1 MFNVTHIAVIL
12 LKLLSSQISKLCKM
26 QTSEKLVKIQNK
38 KLNLIITLIKTIF
51 SLIIVSCHL
60 TILMLFYKL

>member
-26 QTSEKLVKIQNK
+26 RISEKLVKIQKKKKKTPNKNK
-38 KLNLIITLIKTIF
+38 KQHNYNFNKDYIYA
-51 SLIIVSCHL
+51 
-60 TILMLFYKL
+60 IL

>member
-26 QTSEKLVKIQNK
+26 HTSEKLVKIQN
-38 KLNLIITLIKTIF
+38 
-51 SLIIVSCHL
+51 
-60 TILMLFYKL
+60 